1 MVKKKICSLW
11 VPSAAKTGRQEGQT
25 PYFSNSGLDWG
36 NLDDSLDDIARCKDR
51 IRTNYG
57 E

>member
-1 MVKKKICSLW
+1 MTKKKICSLW